1 VISEMSGADV
11 GCEFRLYFASV
22 SSQPLTVRN
31 KKMSRVFVAAAALFG
46 VPENGALP
54 ETRGKPGYLPVDSCA
69 VSVGNYPPFRV
80 QRFSHL

>member
-1 VISEMSGADV
+1 MLTPTSREEPTEISEMSGADV

-46 VPENGALP
+46 VPGNGALP
-54 ETRGKPGYLPVDSCA
+54 EIEYRSLESG
-69 VSVGNYPPFRV
+69 
-80 QRFSHL
+80 